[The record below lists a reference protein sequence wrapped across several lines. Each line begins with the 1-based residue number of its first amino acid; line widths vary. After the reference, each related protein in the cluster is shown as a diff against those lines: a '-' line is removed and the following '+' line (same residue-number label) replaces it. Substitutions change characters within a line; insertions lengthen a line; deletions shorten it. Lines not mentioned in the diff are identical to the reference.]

1 MARGRKESKDRL
13 ADQGFGPAAGCT
25 ARYGDEDTLPPPA
38 VADDPAAAEC
48 WERTV
53 RALIEMNRWQA
64 SDRHLVQR
72 LSVAHALCCALEPQL
87 LAGKAI
93 QRTKTG
99 YEAVSA
105 PLTCWTKASGE
116 MGRIEKALGLTPT
129 ERTHQKVVTPE
140 EDELTAFLGGL
151 ED

>member
-1 MARGRKESKDRL
+1 MARGRRTAEGRL
-13 ADQGFGPAAGCT
+13 KQHGYTASAASA
-25 ARYGDEDTLPPPA
+25 ARYGEQETLPPPT
-38 VADDPAAAEC
+38 VAEDPAAAEC

-53 RALIEMNRWQA
+53 RALINAGRWQVT
-64 SDRHLVQR
+64 DRNLVQR
-72 LSVAHALCCALEPQL
+72 LSVAHALCCSLEPQL

-116 MGRIEKALGLTPT
+116 MNRIEKSLGLTPT
-129 ERTHQKVVTPE
+129 ERSSQKVVTKD
-140 EDELTAFLGGL
+140 EDELTEWLA
-151 ED
+151 EHD